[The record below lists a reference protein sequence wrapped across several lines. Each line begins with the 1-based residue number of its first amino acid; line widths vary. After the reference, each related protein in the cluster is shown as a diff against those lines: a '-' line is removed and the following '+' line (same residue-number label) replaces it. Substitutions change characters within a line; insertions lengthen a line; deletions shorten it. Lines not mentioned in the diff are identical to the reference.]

1 MSEVNATGMLNC
13 IPECAVRVYNALRT
27 LLWER
32 ATYWRGQILHSF
44 TNKVLAW
51 AAISIICTTRF
62 SQDLRSGQVDVEAHV
77 FYYVIKIFKQKNRLI
92 GFLKAQ

>member
-32 ATYWRGQILHSF
+32 ATYWRGRHS
-44 TNKVLAW
+44 
-51 AAISIICTTRF
+51 IRSPTRF

>member
-1 MSEVNATGMLNC
+1 MLSAHFYGNVQH
-13 IPECAVRVYNALRT
+13 IGVGR
-27 LLWER
+27 
-32 ATYWRGQILHSF
+32 HS
-44 TNKVLAW
+44 
-51 AAISIICTTRF
+51 IRSPTRF